1 VRKKQ
6 HEDDE
11 HDNDVIME
19 PHGRSLELMQQQQ
32 QQQRSAAPMIGH
44 RPIKD
49 EH

>member
-1 VRKKQ
+1 
-6 HEDDE
+6 
-11 HDNDVIME
+11 ME
-19 PHGRSLELMQQQQ
+19 PHGRSLELMQQ